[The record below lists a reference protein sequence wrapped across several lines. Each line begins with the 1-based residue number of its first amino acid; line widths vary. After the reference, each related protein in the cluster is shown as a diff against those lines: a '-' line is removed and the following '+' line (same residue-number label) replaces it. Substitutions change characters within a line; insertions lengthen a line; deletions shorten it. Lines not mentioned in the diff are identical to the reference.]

1 MCQPLC
7 MALVPR
13 QTRPANPC
21 PHGLSSL
28 IGIRQQRNN
37 IVPDD
42 NKCYRES
49 KQELGCP
56 CMDCHGIFPNLLLV
70 QLFGVQMEALIQV

>member
-1 MCQPLC
+1 MPTSVHGTGAQ
-7 MALVPR
+7 AN
-13 QTRPANPC
+13 QTSKSL
-21 PHGLSSL
+21 PHGLSSPV
-28 IGIRQQRNN
+28 GIRQQRNN